1 MRTFIL
7 ADNQDI
13 TRIGML
19 SFIND
24 MPGLAS
30 NILEAK
36 NKKELTRLL
45 LAHPDAVIILDY
57 VLFDLAGI
65 EDMIITH
72 ERFHRTDWILISSE
86 LTETFIRHIYH
97 NKAFSILLKEIQAD
111 EIKRALL
118 QSVRSEQY
126 ICRQISN
133 LIQSYNPDK
142 QNNRQNLTHTETE
155 ILKLIARGYSTK
167 EIATQRISSV
177 HTIITHK
184 KNIFRKLEVNTVYEA
199 TKYALKA
206 GLIDSAEYYI

>member
-57 VLFDLAGI
+57 VSFDLAGI
-65 EDMIITH
+65 EDMIIIH
-72 ERFHRTDWILISSE
+72 ERFHRTVGYSFPQNSPKLYPG
-86 LTETFIRHIYH
+86 TFI
-97 NKAFSILLKEIQAD
+97 
-111 EIKRALL
+111 
-118 QSVRSEQY
+118 
-126 ICRQISN
+126 
-133 LIQSYNPDK
+133 
-142 QNNRQNLTHTETE
+142 TT
-155 ILKLIARGYSTK
+155 KL
-167 EIATQRISSV
+167 
-177 HTIITHK
+177 
-184 KNIFRKLEVNTVYEA
+184 
-199 TKYALKA
+199 
-206 GLIDSAEYYI
+206 